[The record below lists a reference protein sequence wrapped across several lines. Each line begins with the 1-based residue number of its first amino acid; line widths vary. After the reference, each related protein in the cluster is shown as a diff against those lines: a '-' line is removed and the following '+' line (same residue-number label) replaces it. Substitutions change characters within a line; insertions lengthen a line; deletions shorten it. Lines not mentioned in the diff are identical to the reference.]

1 MKVKAVII
9 AGGSGKRLWPISTED
24 IPKPYLNL
32 FGEENLIKNAY
43 DRAKRVSKDIYMV
56 VNIKHKKHIE
66 NLPSEKIYEIIG
78 RNTAPAI
85 ALASLFLNDED
96 IMVVLPADHVIPDL
110 DKFEKVIKKAVD
122 FADKKDALITLGIK
136 PTYPETG
143 YGYIE
148 LGEKVEEDVYKVL
161 LFHEKPD
168 IQKAKNYIERG
179 NFFWN
184 SGIFIWKN
192 KSIKSAFQK
201 HLTEDYKKLYT
212 LKEHIGKESFEEKIE
227 EVYKEIK
234 SVSIDK
240 GILEKAKNIY
250 VIPADFQWSDIGSWE
265 SLYNIFPKDDKE
277 NYIIGEVKTLDVKNS
292 LILNYSNKET
302 VVIEEDII
310 IVVITED
317 KILISK
323 KGSSSKI
330 KDII

>member
-1 MKVKAVII
+1 MKVKVVII

-24 IPKPYLNL
+24 KPKPFINL
-32 FGEENLIKNAY
+32 FGEENLIKNTY
-43 DRAKRVSKDIYMV
+43 ERAKRISEDIYMV
-56 VNIKHKKHIE
+56 VNIKHKNYVE
-66 NLPSEKIYEIIG
+66 NLPTEKIYEIIG

-85 ALASLFLNDED
+85 ALASLFLDDED
-96 IMVVLPADHVIPDL
+96 IMVVFPADHIIPETE
-110 DKFEKVIKKAVD
+110 KFEKIIKKAVD

-148 LGEKVEEDVYKVL
+148 VGEKIEEDIYKVV

-168 IQKAKNYIERG
+168 LQKAIEYIEKG

-192 KSIKSAFQK
+192 KVIKSAFLK
-201 HLTEDYKKLYT
+201 YLPEDYKKIST
-212 LKEHIGKESFEEKIE
+212 LKEHVGKESFEKKIE
-227 EVYKEIK
+227 EIYKEIK
-234 SVSIDK
+234 NISIDK
-240 GILEKAKNIY
+240 GILEKAENIY
-250 VIPADFQWSDIGSWE
+250 IIPSDFQWSDIGSWE
-265 SLYNIFPKDDKE
+265 SLYNIFSKDE
-277 NYIIGEVKTLDVKNS
+277 NGNYITGNVKTINIKSS

-302 VVIEEDII
+302 VVIDEENI

-323 KGSSSKI
+323 KGSSSKV
-330 KDII
+330 KDVI